1 MLSELKTERQG
12 QILLLTLCGPDS
24 HNALSEQLL
33 AAGIEAL
40 NVAGDDQ
47 SVRAIVMRG
56 EGAHFCAGQHAPS
69 LQARRRPGAAAEGR
83 MLEALAQFVEAL
95 RTIPKPVIAA
105 VEGAAEDAGFSLAL
119 ACDLIVAAEDARFM
133 LGQARLGLTPE
144 GGATWHLMHSLPRQ
158 LVQQWIWLAEPLGA
172 RHLYTLGLVHTISN
186 GGHATDDALK
196 LAQRL
201 AAMAPNAVA
210 GAKELLRLATQQGL
224 ARQLESE
231 RGHFMENLSHPN
243 AGEGLQ
249 AIQDK
254 RAPCFR

>member
-1 MLSELKTERQG
+1 
-12 QILLLTLCGPDS
+12 
-24 HNALSEQLL
+24 
-33 AAGIEAL
+33 
-40 NVAGDDQ
+40 
-47 SVRAIVMRG
+47 
-56 EGAHFCAGQHAPS
+56 
-69 LQARRRPGAAAEGR
+69 
-83 MLEALAQFVEAL
+83 
-95 RTIPKPVIAA
+95 
-105 VEGAAEDAGFSLAL
+105 
-119 ACDLIVAAEDARFM
+119 
-133 LGQARLGLTPE
+133 
-144 GGATWHLMHSLPRQ
+144 
-158 LVQQWIWLAEPLGA
+158 
-172 RHLYTLGLVHTISN
+172 LYTLGLVHTISN